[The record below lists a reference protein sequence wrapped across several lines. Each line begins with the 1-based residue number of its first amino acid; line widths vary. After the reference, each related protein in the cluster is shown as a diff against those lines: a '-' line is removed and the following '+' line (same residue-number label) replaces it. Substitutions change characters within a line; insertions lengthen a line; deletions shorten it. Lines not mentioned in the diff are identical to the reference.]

1 MAHWSERLD
10 QIVAGTTPGPKPPCV
25 ETLDLPRLKGW
36 LPGRVWTQWPVDPKM
51 FHAGGAVFGGF
62 LAALADQM
70 LGLVT
75 MTVLEEGEAFT
86 TSDLRVSFFRPVAR
100 GSLHI
105 EAYVVHRGRGM
116 VQAEVVLTRDDGKVA
131 GKATATQVVTHP
143 SSGTNDKAVEKVR
156 PNP

>member
-1 MAHWSERLD
+1 
-10 QIVAGTTPGPKPPCV
+10 
-25 ETLDLPRLKGW
+25 
-36 LPGRVWTQWPVDPKM
+36 M

-156 PNP
+156 SNP